1 MPQSDS
7 ETKQKPPTPRWVKIF
22 AWIAIA
28 AMAVLVILSMLS
40 GTEHGPG
47 LHGGGLDQVLV
58 ATC

>member
-1 MPQSDS
+1 MPKSNT
-7 ETKQKPPTPRWVKIF
+7 ETKQKPATPRWVKIF

-47 LHGGGLDQVLV
+47 LHGGGLILV
-58 ATC
+58 AIC